1 VTLDLSWFH
10 QGRDYVVRVFG
21 LANSFV
27 LVFFLREKV
36 GFPGSLG
43 DPYLVVPDTLTE
55 RTMDGELAKAATGD
69 LSAYRKVDNDAN
81 FQRTKTHVEGFRFS
95 FPRARA
101 LGNVPTFFLE
111 NAVTFV
117 NGNVE
122 QAFF

>member
-1 VTLDLSWFH
+1 ML
-10 QGRDYVVRVFG
+10 RVFLG
-21 LANSFV
+21 LRIRLCLCFQ
-27 LVFFLREKV
+27 REKV

-43 DPYLVVPDTLTE
+43 DPYMVVPDTLTE

-81 FQRTKTHVEGFRFS
+81 FQRTKTHLEGFRFS